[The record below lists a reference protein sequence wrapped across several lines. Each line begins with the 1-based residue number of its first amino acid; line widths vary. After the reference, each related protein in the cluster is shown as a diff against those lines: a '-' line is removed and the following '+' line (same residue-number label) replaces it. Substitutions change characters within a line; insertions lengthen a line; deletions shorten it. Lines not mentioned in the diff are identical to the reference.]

1 MKYLVF
7 LIIFMK
13 SAFVFS
19 FESTEAFFYPTEK
32 FPGGKLENFELPS
45 FYGIEAQI
53 EWPFENESTSVEK
66 PKAQKLKAILLALF
80 LGHFGVHRIYL
91 GTSANVPVVYSLTLG
106 GGFGLLPLM
115 DIIAIISSK
124 DLSELSNN
132 DHVIMWAK

>member
-7 LIIFMK
+7 LFILLN

-19 FESTEAFFYPTEK
+19 SENTKVFFYAHSVTSESESISTTFIHWKPD
-32 FPGGKLENFELPS
+32 FP
-45 FYGIEAQI
+45 A
-53 EWPFENESTSVEK
+53 ESSAVVK
-66 PKAQKLKAILLALF
+66 PKAQKLKAILLAVF

-115 DIIAIISSK
+115 DIIAILTSD
-124 DLSELSNN
+124 DLSEFANN
-132 DHVIMWAK
+132 DKVIMWAR